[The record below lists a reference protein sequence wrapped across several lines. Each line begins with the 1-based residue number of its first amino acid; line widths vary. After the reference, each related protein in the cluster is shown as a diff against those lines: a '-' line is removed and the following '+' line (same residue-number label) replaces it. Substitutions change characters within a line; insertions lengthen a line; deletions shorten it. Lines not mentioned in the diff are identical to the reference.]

1 MYKGYKH
8 QEVMMFECISTYIC
22 ISSR

>member
-1 MYKGYKH
+1 MYKSYKH
-8 QEVMMFECISTYIC
+8 QEVMMFECISSYIC